1 MDHLGPEFDRK
12 RMPTGHYHLA
22 MHVRGRTGMICER
35 CRATPW
41 EDRRFQRGVSTPRLR
56 GADRLS
62 SLLCHVCGALLPEQD
77 PTDLMLHK
85 LAQLA
90 RFGLSSEDTPLLEP
104 GHERA

>member
-1 MDHLGPEFDRK
+1 
-12 RMPTGHYHLA
+12 
-22 MHVRGRTGMICER
+22 MICER

-41 EDRRFQRGVSTPRLR
+41 EDRRFLRGVTRPRFR
-56 GADRLS
+56 GIDRLN

-90 RFGLSSEDTPLLEP
+90 RFGLASEDMPLLET
-104 GHERA
+104 GQKRG